1 MELSS
6 ASHVARVA
14 SRPWRDGHVRMTD
27 VAMPGTLRRFVRS
40 RADLVTGF
48 VMLGS
53 LAVTAAGA
61 FALVLEIP
69 TWRGRQSVTY
79 AARLIDDGD
88 DASEIGTLLGAVATA
103 PQDARAHYYLGL
115 AYARLGVVTGAM
127 RQLSDAVRLAP
138 GDPRVHDAV
147 GQTLREMGDSRAA
160 RRELEAAAHLDPGD
174 PRYQVDL
181 AGLLLDQGELAPAVE
196 RLRQAVRLQ
205 PRPAAGPLLLPTAA
219 RRAGGYARLGRGFS
233 PRPPLG

>member
-79 AARLIDDGD
+79 AARLIDR
-88 DASEIGTLLGAVATA
+88 SEEHTSEL
-103 PQDARAHYYLGL
+103 QS
-115 AYARLGVVTGAM
+115 RL
-127 RQLSDAVRLAP
+127 
-138 GDPRVHDAV
+138 
-147 GQTLREMGDSRAA
+147 
-160 RRELEAAAHLDPGD
+160 HLVC
-174 PRYQVDL
+174 R
-181 AGLLLDQGELAPAVE
+181 LLLEKKKNKE
-196 RLRQAVRLQ
+196 NKNS
-205 PRPAAGPLLLPTAA
+205 TATS
-219 RRAGGYARLGRGFS
+219 L
-233 PRPPLG
+233 

>member
-61 FALVLEIP
+61 FALVLEVP
-69 TWRGRQSVTY
+69 TWRGRQSVTH
-79 AARLIDDGD
+79 AARLIDEGD
-88 DASEIGTLLGAVATA
+88 YAPEIRLLLATA
-103 PQDARAHYYLGL
+103 LRRAGDYDGMVREYTKV
-115 AYARLGVVTGAM
+115 R
-127 RQLSDAVRLAP
+127 RLAP
-138 GDPRVHDAV
+138 ANP
-147 GQTLREMGDSRAA
+147 L
-160 RRELEAAAHLDPGD
+160 
-174 PRYQVDL
+174 
-181 AGLLLDQGELAPAVE
+181 GEIA
-196 RLRQAVRLQ
+196 RQALNERGVR
-205 PRPAAGPLLLPTAA
+205 
-219 RRAGGYARLGRGFS
+219 
-233 PRPPLG
+233 

>member
-61 FALVLEIP
+61 VALVLEVP
-69 TWRGRQSVTY
+69 TGRGRQAVTH
-79 AARLIDDGD
+79 AARPID
-88 DASEIGTLLGAVATA
+88 E
-103 PQDARAHYYLGL
+103 
-115 AYARLGVVTGAM
+115 
-127 RQLSDAVRLAP
+127 
-138 GDPRVHDAV
+138 
-147 GQTLREMGDSRAA
+147 
-160 RRELEAAAHLDPGD
+160 
-174 PRYQVDL
+174 
-181 AGLLLDQGELAPAVE
+181 
-196 RLRQAVRLQ
+196 
-205 PRPAAGPLLLPTAA
+205 
-219 RRAGGYARLGRGFS
+219 GGYAPAIPTLLRALAAAAPDAPAHYHLG
-233 PRPPLG
+233 

>member
-6 ASHVARVA
+6 ASHLPRVA
-14 SRPWRDGHVRMTD
+14 SRPWRDGRLRMTD

-88 DASEIGTLLGAVATA
+88 YAPAIRTLLGAVATA
-103 PQDARAHYYLGL
+103 PRSEEH
-115 AYARLGVVTGAM
+115 T
-127 RQLSDAVRLAP
+127 S
-138 GDPRVHDAV
+138 
-147 GQTLREMGDSRAA
+147 
-160 RRELEAAAHLDPGD
+160 ELQSPCNLVC
-174 PRYQVDL
+174 R
-181 AGLLLDQGELAPAVE
+181 LLLEK
-196 RLRQAVRLQ
+196 
-205 PRPAAGPLLLPTAA
+205 
-219 RRAGGYARLGRGFS
+219 
-233 PRPPLG
+233 

>member
-61 FALVLEIP
+61 FALVLEVP
-69 TWRGRQSVTY
+69 TWRGRQSVTH
-79 AARLIDDGD
+79 AARLIDEGD
-88 DASEIGTLLGAVATA
+88 YAPAIRTLLGALATA
-103 PQDARAHYYLGL
+103 LRRAGDYDGMVREYTKV
-115 AYARLGVVTGAM
+115 R
-127 RQLSDAVRLAP
+127 RLAP
-138 GDPRVHDAV
+138 SNP
-147 GQTLREMGDSRAA
+147 L
-160 RRELEAAAHLDPGD
+160 
-174 PRYQVDL
+174 
-181 AGLLLDQGELAPAVE
+181 GEIA
-196 RLRQAVRLQ
+196 RQALNERGVR
-205 PRPAAGPLLLPTAA
+205 
-219 RRAGGYARLGRGFS
+219 
-233 PRPPLG
+233 

>member
-61 FALVLEIP
+61 FALVLEAP
-69 TWRGRQSVTY
+69 TWRGRHSLTH
-79 AARLIDDGD
+79 AARPLYEADYAPAIRR
-88 DASEIGTLLGAVATA
+88 LLAARGPG
-103 PQDARAHYYLGL
+103 PQEPRAHY
-115 AYARLGVVTGAM
+115 
-127 RQLSDAVRLAP
+127 
-138 GDPRVHDAV
+138 
-147 GQTLREMGDSRAA
+147 
-160 RRELEAAAHLDPGD
+160 DPG
-174 PRYQVDL
+174 
-181 AGLLLDQGELAPAVE
+181 PAC
-196 RLRQAVRLQ
+196 
-205 PRPAAGPLLLPTAA
+205 
-219 RRAGGYARLGRGFS
+219 
-233 PRPPLG
+233 

>member
-53 LAVTAAGA
+53 LAVTPAGA
-61 FALVLEIP
+61 VAPGLEGP
-69 TWRGRQSVTY
+69 TWRGPPVRAA
-79 AARLIDDGD
+79 AARP
-88 DASEIGTLLGAVATA
+88 V
-103 PQDARAHYYLGL
+103 
-115 AYARLGVVTGAM
+115 
-127 RQLSDAVRLAP
+127 
-138 GDPRVHDAV
+138 
-147 GQTLREMGDSRAA
+147 
-160 RRELEAAAHLDPGD
+160 DPGD
-174 PRYQVDL
+174 PRYQTDL

-196 RLRQAVRLQ
+196 RLRQAVRLR
-205 PRPAAGPLLLPTAA
+205 PRSAEIRLLLATAF
-219 RRAGGYARLGRGFS
+219 RRAGDYDGMVREYTKVRRLAPS
-233 PRPPLG
+233 NPLGEIARQALNERGVR